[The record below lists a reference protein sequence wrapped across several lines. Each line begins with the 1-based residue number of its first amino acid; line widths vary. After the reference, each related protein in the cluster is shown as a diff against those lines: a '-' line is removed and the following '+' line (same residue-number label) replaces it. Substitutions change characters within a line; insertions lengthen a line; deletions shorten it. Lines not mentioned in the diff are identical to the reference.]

1 MLIVGAF
8 RAVASNNVMEKKRDT
23 YRTYRTSNFN
33 ERLISIGETLARL
46 HLGGSAN
53 GYMNNDDV
61 DITIPAILERAVKFL
76 EVVGD
81 SLIVHLSFPVA
92 APLPPEETKMI
103 KKLENDS
110 SSHYFFRKGFT
121 KWVSWN
127 ALTAFEVRNKEVLV
141 PE

>member
-1 MLIVGAF
+1 
-8 RAVASNNVMEKKRDT
+8 
-23 YRTYRTSNFN
+23 
-33 ERLISIGETLARL
+33 
-46 HLGGSAN
+46 
-53 GYMNNDDV
+53 MNNDDA
-61 DITIPAILERAVKFL
+61 DITIPGILDRAVKFL

-110 SSHYFFRKGFT
+110 SSHYLFRKRFT

-127 ALTAFEVRNKEVLV
+127 AFTAFEVRNSDVLV